1 MTVRVPRQGPS
12 PRSVRAVNGVLA
24 ALYFFVCGM
33 LVFFRLGPFRRVV
46 ARFQEQE
53 TPLPG
58 WFVPLFT
65 WGIVIIAVY
74 IFWRGI
80 RALKAALGD

>member
-1 MTVRVPRQGPS
+1 
-12 PRSVRAVNGVLA
+12 
-24 ALYFFVCGM
+24 
-33 LVFFRLGPFRRVV
+33 VV

-65 WGIVIIAVY
+65 WGIVAIGAY